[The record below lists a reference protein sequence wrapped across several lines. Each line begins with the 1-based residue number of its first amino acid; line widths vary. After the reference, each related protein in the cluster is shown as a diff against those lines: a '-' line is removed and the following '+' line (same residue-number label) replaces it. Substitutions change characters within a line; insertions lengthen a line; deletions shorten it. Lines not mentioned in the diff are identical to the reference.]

1 MITET
6 IKLTQV
12 SQNEKNPR
20 KITEGNL
27 KKLINSILVFPKML
41 ELRPIV
47 IDDTMIPLGGNM
59 RIKALTQIAAMDIDE
74 ISKRL
79 ERMVEGTDNPSNPG
93 KAFDRRRKT
102 AVYH

>member
-27 KKLINSILVFPKML
+27 KKLINSILVFPISEVL
-41 ELRPIV
+41 
-47 IDDTMIPLGGNM
+47 
-59 RIKALTQIAAMDIDE
+59 KADFMQSL
-74 ISKRL
+74 
-79 ERMVEGTDNPSNPG
+79 
-93 KAFDRRRKT
+93 
-102 AVYH
+102 